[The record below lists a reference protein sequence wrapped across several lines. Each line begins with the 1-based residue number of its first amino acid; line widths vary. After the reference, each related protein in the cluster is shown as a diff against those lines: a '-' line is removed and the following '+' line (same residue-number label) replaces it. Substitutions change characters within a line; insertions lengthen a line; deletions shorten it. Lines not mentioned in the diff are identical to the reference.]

1 MSSSLWNIE
10 ERNPRPVNAQS
21 ASTIYVH
28 NTDRRL
34 PDLLPGF
41 RIQDADRFTYPQPSF
56 LYIDDGIRGGFT
68 AGSSSEQQD
77 IWIDKHI
84 QTVGFAG
91 HLDLPTLRNIRV
103 TDDGIP
109 TQQVV
114 RDPGAWAGPDVN
126 DRTPSITPAHPPLIA
141 GRGEADRERGV
152 GRFEDEDKDSLDYK
166 SPRDGEGSR
175 RRRGGEI
182 PGPGP
187 GGGLDF
193 IMDMT
198 EEEFK
203 NLLQTEKNAMLDELM
218 KFYNEDRDIDFRYAE
233 TEREVLYKGMKSI
246 TETLAVQS
254 KKLDLMDEKRRTTPD
269 SVDEKGEPIYTTPT
283 LSGDEFKRLYE
294 DMQSQLTRLNTVM
307 DTFVRDRVRDSDG
320 IIDAMRTGAQNVSD
334 RLENV
339 VRYHARY
346 TRLLIDRNDLNNQ
359 RRDETLSN
367 AIHEH
372 IDDVHNATRGS
383 LNTMERNSEDRHN
396 EMSDIIIE
404 GQDEAN
410 ASFLGFQEAYN
421 GLVNLVNE
429 FRLEQEAL
437 PDRIIANLNV
447 IGNMVENK
455 QDQEGLAH
463 AIQVVENDEFKDGLN
478 DIRYL
483 KDLFSAGGAGANAFL
498 HIMDSI
504 HTLTNV
510 GVDTRAL
517 YTQLNNLLAQEINQ
531 RAVQGGNIF
540 DQIQQLRNGVQNI
553 HNVHV
558 VDNHQI
564 NFRLEYLLERINDIQ
579 VIVQVLAN
587 IVDPDHQPEGAP
599 PDYHFPEFAGVGAV
613 EPPLN
618 GVNLDNLN
626 NPLMG
631 NPVQYINQ
639 PVVNE
644 VLQPIAAVVDDVVQ
658 LIRGDDFNHYLDERK
673 DAENSAILRD
683 RITNIRTDITGLM
696 NLGNRLRRE
705 VYIGGVVDEKIDVEL
720 QRYRDTAELR
730 FGDHIDLFNQF
741 YNNARSRF
749 RESDY
754 FNLQN
759 EAAYYSMPG
768 LNLLESYEQLAIT
781 GIELLRL
788 QTLRSTNDGGVNV
801 DILVQ
806 TPLIDQE
813 RYAAFLLY
821 FMDGF
826 TLHVRNI
833 FVSQNY
839 RTVAADAQRPELES
853 MVRHFNRIQE
863 NVLSRLHNVSSDLNM
878 SLIPG
883 ISQIPIPGYVDIV
896 QQLRDGDSDILLRLP
911 ELGLLG
917 RPNVNASAFTGGDR
931 VTIIGAEQIAMPY
944 DHMNFDD
951 PVALNFTLN
960 ALNVSRYRNGI
971 NIPEELENYANAS
984 RVLNETYMER
994 ILKFKADNDE
1004 ARRAA
1009 DEDAEM
1015 KENQ

>member
-10 ERNPRPVNAQS
+10 DRNPRPVNAQS

-126 DRTPSITPAHPPLIA
+126 DRAPTIDALPPSASADRDAA
-141 GRGEADRERGV
+141 GRGRGV
-152 GRFEDEDKDSLDYK
+152 GRFDEDKDPLDYK
-166 SPRDGEGSR
+166 SPRDGEGGR

-198 EEEFK
+198 EEKFK
-203 NLLQTEKNAMLDELM
+203 NLLETEKNAMLDKMM
-218 KFYNEDRDIDFRYAE
+218 KFYNEGRDIDFRYAE
-233 TEREVLYKGMKSI
+233 TQRELLYKEMKSI

-283 LSGDEFKRLYE
+283 LSADEFKRVYE

-307 DTFVRDRVRDSDG
+307 DTFARDRGRDFDG
-320 IIDAMRTGAQNVSD
+320 IIDTMRTGAQNVSD

-346 TRLLIDRNDLNNQ
+346 TRLLVDRNDLNNR

-372 IDDVHNATRGS
+372 IDDEHNATLGS
-383 LNTMERNSEDRHN
+383 LNMMERNSEDRHN

-421 GLVNLVNE
+421 GLVNLVNT
-429 FRLEQEAL
+429 FRVEQQAL
-437 PDRIIANLNV
+437 PERIIANLNV
-447 IGNMVENK
+447 IGNRVENK
-455 QDQEGLAH
+455 QDQEELAH
-463 AIQVVENDEFKDGLN
+463 VIQVVENGEFKDGLN

-498 HIMDSI
+498 HIIDSI
-504 HTLTNV
+504 HTLTTV

-531 RAVQGGNIF
+531 RAVQGGAIF
-540 DQIQQLRNGVQNI
+540 DQIQQLRNGIQNI
-553 HNVHV
+553 HNVHG

-564 NFRLEYLLERINDIQ
+564 NFRLEYLLERINAIQ
-579 VIVQVLAN
+579 VIVQGLAN
-587 IVDPDHQPEGAP
+587 VVDPGHQPEGDP
-599 PDYHFPEFAGVGAV
+599 PDYHFPEFGGVGAV

-618 GVNLDNLN
+618 GVILDNLN

-639 PVVNE
+639 PAVNE
-644 VLQPIAAVVDDVVQ
+644 LLQPIAAVVNDVVQ

-683 RITNIRTDITGLM
+683 RITNIRTSITELM
-696 NLGNRLRRE
+696 SLGNELRRE
-705 VYIGGVVDEKIDVEL
+705 VLQFGDDEKIDAEL
-720 QRYRDTAELR
+720 QRYRATAEVS
-730 FGDHIDLFNQF
+730 FAVHVDLFNQF
-741 YNNARSRF
+741 YNNVRSRF

-759 EAAYYSMPG
+759 EAAYYSIPG
-768 LNLLESYEQLAIT
+768 MNLLESYEQLAIT

-788 QTLRSTNDGGVNV
+788 QTLRTTNDAGVNV

-806 TPLIDQE
+806 TPLKDQE
-813 RYAAFLLY
+813 RYAAQLLY

-833 FVSQNY
+833 FVLQNY

-863 NVLSRLHNVSSDLNM
+863 NVVSRLHHVSPDLNM

-896 QQLRDGDSDILLRLP
+896 ERLRYGDPDILLRLP

-917 RPNVNASAFTGGDR
+917 RPDVNASAFTGGDR
-931 VTIIGAEQIAMPY
+931 VTIIGAQQIAMPY
-944 DHMNFDD
+944 DHMNFND
-951 PVALNFTLN
+951 PVELNFTVN
-960 ALNVSRYRNGI
+960 ELNVSRYRNGI
-971 NIPEELENYANAS
+971 NIPEELENYANVS
-984 RVLNETYMER
+984 RVLNNTYMER
-994 ILKFKADNDE
+994 LLEFKAANDE